1 MSNWDVVILGAGP
14 YGLSAAAH
22 LRTIKGLQTRVFGEP
37 MSFWQQNMPA
47 GMLLRSPWDAT
58 HISDPTGRLSLD
70 AYVAAR
76 GNHVPAPIPLQRF
89 VDYGHWFQKQAAPD
103 LDRRKIAQVD
113 RNGNGFLVKTE
124 DGEVIHSRRVVV
136 AAGIAAFANRPA
148 VFDGLSRDLASH
160 SADPNDFQRF
170 SGKRVLVV
178 GGGQSALE
186 AAALLREAGAEVE
199 VAVRKP
205 NVHWLGWKGKI
216 HKIKPLGRLLYS
228 PRDVGPAGLSQLVA
242 RPDYFRKLPRGL
254 QQWTDQRA
262 IRPAGAGWLQ
272 HRVDGL
278 KIRTGVNFESA
289 VAVGGQVRV
298 TSSDMGTQIFD
309 HVLLATGFRIDVN
322 KYKFLSPQLLD
333 GIERVGGY
341 PKLNPGL
348 ESSVPGL
355 HFLGAPGAWSFG
367 PVLRF
372 VSGTFYAVQALTR
385 RIANANE

>member
-1 MSNWDVVILGAGP
+1 MSLWDVVVVGAGP

-22 LRTIKGLQTRVFGEP
+22 LRTIPGLRTRIFGEA

-58 HISDPTGRLSLD
+58 HIADPKGTLTLD

-76 GNHVPAPIPLQRF
+76 GNHMPAPIPLQRF
-89 VDYGHWFQKQAAPD
+89 VDYGRWFQKHAAPG
-103 LDRRKIAQVD
+103 LDTRKIAQVD

-124 DGEVIHSRRVVV
+124 DGEIVRSRRVVV
-136 AAGIAAFANRPA
+136 AAGIASFAYRPPL
-148 VFDGLSRDLASH
+148 FDALPSSLASH
-160 SADPNDFQRF
+160 SSDTGDIKRF

-186 AAALLREAGAEVE
+186 AAALLRESGADVE

-205 NVHWLGWKGKI
+205 IVHWLGWKGRI
-216 HKIKPLGRLLYS
+216 SKIKPLGRLLYS

-242 RPDYFRKLPRGL
+242 RPDYFRKLPRGV
-254 QQWTDQRA
+254 QEWTDRRA

-272 HRVDGL
+272 NRVSGL
-278 KIRTGVNFESA
+278 KVRTGVDFESV
-289 VAVGGQVRV
+289 VAAAGHVRV
-298 TSSDMGTQIFD
+298 TSSDEGMQTFD
-309 HVLLATGFRIDVN
+309 HVLLATGYRIDVA
-322 KYKFLSPQLLD
+322 KYKFLSPQLLS
-333 GIERVGGY
+333 GIDRVGGY
-341 PKLNPGL
+341 PKLQAGL

-372 VSGTFYAVQALTR
+372 VSGTYYSVHALTQ
-385 RIANANE
+385 RIAAAHE